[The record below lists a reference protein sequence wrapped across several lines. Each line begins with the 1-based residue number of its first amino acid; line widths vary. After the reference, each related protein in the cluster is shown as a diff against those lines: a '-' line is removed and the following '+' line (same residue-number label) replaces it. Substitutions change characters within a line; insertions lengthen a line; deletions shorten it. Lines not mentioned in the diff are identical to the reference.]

1 MISADLRQPKLQTNE
16 LGFYHDPV
24 MLAECLDG
32 LNIKPN
38 GTYGDCTLGGGGHSY
53 AIANKLNEDGTLH
66 AFDRDEE
73 AVAFATKRL
82 AGVKCKFIV
91 HPVRFGMIG
100 AEIEAGTLDGVLYDL
115 GISSHQ
121 VDDSARGFTFVGNN
135 PLDLRMDRREGVSAQ
150 EWLFKVN
157 ADDLA
162 QALRKNADMDR
173 AFKLATRMVEMAA
186 AVKAEGRR
194 REVNGLLARVF
205 QAIRMEVNGEL
216 KEIEDSLRSAVDCL
230 KVGGRLVVMSYHSV
244 EDRCVKE
251 TAAEFEKACI
261 CPENLPVCMCG
272 GNHPLCEVEDLREGM
287 SGTEKFKVAATNRS
301 IFIIVFCVVL
311 LGALLLMLPLYQQN
325 RLNSLYGQSR
335 KLETQVTFL
344 QRDVLLLELKIN
356 QMSSLENL
364 SDFAVSAELGL
375 NEVPQ
380 KIMVLEGKGE

>member
-1 MISADLRQPKLQTNE
+1 MTNADIRQSKLHTNE
-16 LGFYHDPV
+16 FSAALAGATDGVFYHDPV

-32 LNIKPN
+32 LSIKAD
-38 GTYGDCTLGGGGHSY
+38 GTYVDCTLGGGGHSY
-53 AIANKLNEDGTLH
+53 AIANKLNEHGTLH
-66 AFDRDEE
+66 AFDRDED

-82 AGVKCKFIV
+82 AGVTCKFIV

-100 AEIEAGTLDGVLYDL
+100 SEIKAGTLDGVLYDL

-150 EWLFKVN
+150 EWLFKVS
-157 ADDLA
+157 AEDLA

-173 AFKLATRMVEMAA
+173 AFKLATRIVEMAA
-186 AVKAEGRR
+186 AAKAEGREILPDDVKVVVETVFPDKR

-272 GNHPLCEVEDLREGM
+272 GNHQRLKKVNRKPILPSDEEIARNSRARSAKLRIYER
-287 SGTEKFKVAATNRS
+287 V
-301 IFIIVFCVVL
+301 
-311 LGALLLMLPLYQQN
+311 
-325 RLNSLYGQSR
+325 
-335 KLETQVTFL
+335 
-344 QRDVLLLELKIN
+344 
-356 QMSSLENL
+356 
-364 SDFAVSAELGL
+364 
-375 NEVPQ
+375 
-380 KIMVLEGKGE
+380 

>member
-1 MISADLRQPKLQTNE
+1 MANADLRQTNLQTNE
-16 LGFYHDPV
+16 YSAALAGATDGVFYHDPV

-91 HPVRFGMIG
+91 HPVRFGELKN
-100 AEIEAGTLDGVLYDL
+100 EIAPNTLDGILYDL

-121 VDDSARGFTFVGNN
+121 VDDSKRGFTFVGDN
-135 PLDLRMDRREGVSAQ
+135 PLDLRMDRREGTSAQ
-150 EWLFKVN
+150 EWLKN
-157 ADDLA
+157 ADAETLA
-162 QALRKNADMDR
+162 EALRKNADMDR
-173 AFKLATRMVEMAA
+173 AFKLATRIVEKVA
-186 AVKAEGRR
+186 AVGAEGREVLPSDMKAVVESVFPDKK

-216 KEIEDSLRSAVDCL
+216 KEIEDSLSAAVDCL

-251 TAAEFEKACI
+251 TVAKFEKACI
-261 CPENLPVCMCG
+261 CPENLPVCVCG
-272 GNHPLCEVEDLREGM
+272 GNHQKLR
-287 SGTEKFKVAATNRS
+287 KVNRKPILPTNEEIANNSRARS
-301 IFIIVFCVVL
+301 
-311 LGALLLMLPLYQQN
+311 A
-325 RLNSLYGQSR
+325 
-335 KLETQVTFL
+335 KLRVYERV
-344 QRDVLLLELKIN
+344 
-356 QMSSLENL
+356 
-364 SDFAVSAELGL
+364 
-375 NEVPQ
+375 
-380 KIMVLEGKGE
+380 